1 MTADPGA
8 RGDNWRRVP
17 GEFGTDGSSG
27 GGTSPAGAPAR
38 GRRGAAIF
46 VLILGLAGLAVS
58 VFGVAVQL
66 LPRHVTASQ
75 QRQIQ
80 AWEVIRRWQTMPAG
94 QVFPAS
100 ISYQLSAEVLKDT
113 IPLNLDALRVSIAHQ
128 ESDCAKAVTGEPAA
142 AALRRNGCEAVLRAT
157 YVDATRSYVITVG
170 IAVLPNAAAA
180 TSAATGL
187 VAPRNL
193 TIRTPAGSRPREPAW
208 CAAASR
214 GATSPVAALVAA
226 AAFGSTAMPT
236 VIT

>member
-17 GEFGTDGSSG
+17 GEYGTDGSPG
-27 GGTSPAGAPAR
+27 GGTSPGSASPARASPGGAPAR

-66 LPRHVTASQ
+66 LPRHFTASQ

-80 AWEVIRRWQTMPAG
+80 AWEVIRRWQTMSAG

-113 IPLNLDALRVSIAHQ
+113 VPLNLDAFRVSIAHQ
-128 ESDCAKAVTGEPAA
+128 ESDCA
-142 AALRRNGCEAVLRAT
+142 
-157 YVDATRSYVITVG
+157 
-170 IAVLPNAAAA
+170 
-180 TSAATGL
+180 
-187 VAPRNL
+187 
-193 TIRTPAGSRPREPAW
+193 
-208 CAAASR
+208 
-214 GATSPVAALVAA
+214 
-226 AAFGSTAMPT
+226 
-236 VIT
+236 